1 MRAAYLLDAA
11 RWLRAALGLA
21 RRGEGQCWPN
31 PSVGCV
37 LVQQG
42 QAGAFC
48 IAQGHTAAGGRPH
61 AETEALKNIPPHIR
75 KEPGALQNIT
85 LYVTLEPCAHH
96 GKTPPCT
103 DAIIAAG
110 IERVVVGMLDPDK
123 RVSGAGIKRLQEA
136 GIETMLLEL
145 PEIEDFY
152 SGYRQSRGKQRP
164 AVSVKIASSLDG
176 ASALSNGESQWITN
190 QQARNYGHLLRARHD
205 AILIGAGT
213 LRQDN
218 PALTC
223 RLAGM
228 EDTSP
233 LPVIIGGKQPL
244 PSSCKIFEAGQKFI
258 LALPKGQKI
267 PSLPATAQLLQ
278 LESKSK
284 GEIDLSSLL
293 HELGQIGL
301 TRVLVEGGPRLIASF
316 LQAGLV
322 DDLYWF
328 KAPLL
333 LGGDAQASI
342 GGLSL
347 DKLVK
352 APKLI
357 LQKRIMLGRD
367 SCEQYKIA

>member
-1 MRAAYLLDAA
+1 M
-11 RWLRAALGLA
+11 
-21 RRGEGQCWPN
+21 
-31 PSVGCV
+31 
-37 LVQQG
+37 LVQQS
-42 QAGAFC
+42 QAGNFC
-48 IAQGHTAAGGRPH
+48 IGQGHTAPGGRPH
-61 AETEALKNIPPHIR
+61 AETVALKNIPPHIL
-75 KEPGALQNIT
+75 KDPGTLRTIT

-110 IERVVVGMLDPDK
+110 IGRVVVGMLDPDP
-123 RVSGAGIKRLQEA
+123 RVSGEGIKRLQEA
-136 GIETMLLEL
+136 GIETVLLEL
-145 PEIEDFY
+145 SEIEDFY
-152 SGYRQSRGKQRP
+152 SGYRQSREKQRP

-190 QQARNYGHLLRARHD
+190 QQARDYGHLLRARHD

-213 LRQDN
+213 LRHDN

-228 EDTSP
+228 ENRSP

-244 PSSCKIFEAGQKFI
+244 PSSCKIFESGQKLV

-278 LESKSK
+278 LKSKSE
-284 GEIDLSSLL
+284 GEIDLSQLL
-293 HELGQIGL
+293 QELRQIGL
-301 TRVLVEGGPRLIASF
+301 TRVLVEGGPRVIASF
-316 LQAGLV
+316 LRAGLV

-333 LGGDAQASI
+333 LGGDAQASVANL
-342 GGLSL
+342 GL
-347 DKLVK
+347 DKLAK
-352 APKLI
+352 APQLI
-357 LQKRIMLGRD
+357 LQKRIMLG
-367 SCEQYKIA
+367 SNHCEQYKIA

>member
-1 MRAAYLLDAA
+1 M
-11 RWLRAALGLA
+11 
-21 RRGEGQCWPN
+21 
-31 PSVGCV
+31 GCV
-37 LVQQG
+37 LVQQS
-42 QAGAFC
+42 QAGSFC
-48 IAQGHTAAGGRPH
+48 IGQGHTAAGGRPH
-61 AETEALKNIPPHIR
+61 AETEALKNIPPHIL
-75 KEPGALQNIT
+75 KDPNALQNIT

-110 IERVVVGMLDPDK
+110 IGRVVVGMLDPDK
-123 RVSGAGIKRLQEA
+123 RVSGAGIKRLKEA
-136 GIETMLLEL
+136 GIETVLVAL
-145 PEIEDFY
+145 PEIENFY
-152 SGYRQSRGKQRP
+152 RGYRQSRQKQRP
-164 AVSVKIASSLDG
+164 AVTVKIASSLDG
-176 ASALSNGESQWITN
+176 ASALSNGASQWITN
-190 QQARNYGHLLRARHD
+190 QQARDYGHLLRARYD

-228 EDTSP
+228 EDHSP

-244 PSSCKIFEAGQKFI
+244 PSSCKIFESGRKFI

-267 PSLPATAQLLQ
+267 LSLPATAQLLKV
-278 LESKSK
+278 ESKAE
-284 GEIDLSSLL
+284 GEIDLSQLL
-293 HELGQIGL
+293 QELGQIGL
-301 TRVLVEGGPRLIASF
+301 TRVLVEGGPRVIASF

-342 GGLSL
+342 GGLAL
-347 DKLVK
+347 DKLAK
-352 APKLI
+352 APKLV
-357 LQKRIMLGRD
+357 LEKRIMLGRD